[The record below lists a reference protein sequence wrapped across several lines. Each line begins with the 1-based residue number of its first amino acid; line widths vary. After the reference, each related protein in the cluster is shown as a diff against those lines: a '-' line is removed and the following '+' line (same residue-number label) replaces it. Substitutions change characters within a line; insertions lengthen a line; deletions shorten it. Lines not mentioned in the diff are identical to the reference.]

1 MLLLTRRL
9 GEEIVIGDDI
19 RVTVLAIHR
28 KHIRLGITAPSETL
42 IRRAELCHPVVGCK
56 QANSSREAWLG
67 RRPSPT
73 GPQEVGR

>member
-1 MLLLTRRL
+1 MLLLTRGL

-42 IRRAELCHPVVGCK
+42 ILRAELCHPVVGGN
-56 QANSSREAWLG
+56 QASFSREAWL
-67 RRPSPT
+67 RRGPSPKR
-73 GPQEVGR
+73 PQEVG